1 MAEKDLFARGAT
13 ELFILSAL
21 NEQDMYTYQISQK
34 IQEQSD
40 NRFNLSESILY
51 SILYKFSK
59 AGYVSE
65 WTEVVKRRIRVYY
78 HLEDSGKEYYK
89 RCLSSYKE
97 ISQYLNQLLA
107 EEEE

>member
-21 NEQDMYTYQISQK
+21 NEQDMY
-34 IQEQSD
+34 